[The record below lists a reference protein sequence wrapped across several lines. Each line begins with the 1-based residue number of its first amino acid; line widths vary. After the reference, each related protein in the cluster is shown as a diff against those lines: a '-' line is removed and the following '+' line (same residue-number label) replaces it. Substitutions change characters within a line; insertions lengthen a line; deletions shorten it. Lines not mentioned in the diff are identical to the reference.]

1 MCPANHRPEDAS
13 EGPLTPSPNT
23 PSSMPTTPSKPISQ
37 ARRRILIVDDH
48 PVVRAGLVQQLSRE
62 PDLMVCAQAGSA
74 AQALAAVEQHRPDL
88 ALVDINLPGRSGLEL
103 IRDIRVMAPKLP
115 LLVLSMHDESVFA
128 ERVLRAGG
136 RGYVS
141 KEAGGERVIEAIRRV
156 LSGQIYV
163 SESVST
169 RLLDSLAGKHP
180 VRTVSPAE
188 QLTDRE
194 LEVFTLIGQAKETKE
209 IARRLHMSGKTV
221 EAHRAAIK
229 RKLKLKTGPELT
241 RHAVLWVE
249 AVN

>member
-1 MCPANHRPEDAS
+1 LGFHYRFA
-13 EGPLTPSPNT
+13 
-23 PSSMPTTPSKPISQ
+23 MPTMRSG
-37 ARRRILIVDDH
+37 AAAEGRRRVLIVDDH
-48 PVVRAGLVQQLSRE
+48 PILREGLVQQINRE
-62 PDLMVCAQAGSA
+62 PDLTVCAEASNA
-74 AQALAAVEQHRPDL
+74 TQALAAAEQHKPDL
-88 ALVDINLPGRSGLEL
+88 VLVDVNLPGRSGIEL
-103 IRDIRVMAPKLP
+103 IRDLRAVAPAIRT
-115 LLVLSMHDESVFA
+115 LVLSMHDEGVFA

-141 KEAGGERVIEAIRRV
+141 KQAGGDKLLEAIRRV

-169 RLLDSLAGKHP
+169 RLLDSLSGKPSAH
-180 VRTVSPAE
+180 TVSPVE

-194 LEVFTLIGQAKETKE
+194 LEVFTWIGQAKETKE
-209 IARRLHMSGKTV
+209 IAQRLNMSAKTV

-249 AVN
+249 ATK